1 MLTVKPHPE
10 GWLLPVRAQPG
21 ARKRGIQGER
31 AGALCVAVTAPPQD
45 GRANEAIAEVLR
57 EAFKLKRSELQLVSG
72 ARSRNKSFLLRGLTR
87 EQLEATL
94 ADLLP
99 TAQK

>member
-1 MLTVKPHPE
+1 MLTLTPHSE
-10 GWLLPVRAQPG
+10 GWVLPVRAQPG

-31 AGALCVAVTAPPQD
+31 AGALRVAVTAPPED
-45 GRANEAIAEVLR
+45 GRANEAIAELLR
-57 EAFKLKRSELQLVSG
+57 QAFKLKRSEVQLMSG
-72 ARSRNKSFLLRGLTR
+72 EKSRNKSFLLRGLTR

-94 ADLLP
+94 ADLLS